1 MEGLEVNGWK
11 VPGNIAQLQ
20 REDETLKPLFVKAK
34 CDKPSNLCNEEYVVM
49 NGVLYVRTSDVMRLI
64 VPSCCR
70 PLCSAPCTH
79 CTMGWPPGPTE
90 NICTH

>member
-20 REDETLKPLFVKAK
+20 REDETLKPLFVKAE

-49 NGVLYVRTSDVMRLI
+49 NGVLYVRTSDVMR
-64 VPSCCR
+64 
-70 PLCSAPCTH
+70 
-79 CTMGWPPGPTE
+79 
-90 NICTH
+90 